1 MTAKPPA
8 PPTDGLTT
16 GFVQRVL
23 FVVLMI
29 GVALLAFRLLNLWLL
44 IFGAIVIAT
53 VLRALAEPIM
63 HVTKAPA
70 GVAVFTAL
78 VLLLAIFSI
87 MLYLFGRE
95 IADQAQSL
103 TTQITGAWASLQTQ
117 LAGNAIGRMI
127 QTQVAALG
135 QQAGGAVSKLPLI
148 AGNVLS
154 SLADFLVALIGGIIL
169 AVDPAKYRDGVVF
182 LFPVRHHERLR
193 AGMNAAGQALRLWF
207 IGQFL
212 SMIIVGTAVTIG
224 LTLIGR
230 PSAVALGLLAGLA
243 QFIPL
248 VGATTSACIG
258 VLLAVAD
265 GGLAWLWTFIVYTAI
280 SQAEANLITP
290 LIQRRVAH
298 VPMVLTLFAVIGF
311 AGLIGPMGVV
321 FAMPL
326 TVLLFTLVRR
336 AYLGDD
342 ARPAEQET
350 AAEG

>member
-1 MTAKPPA
+1 MTAKTPSGPS
-8 PPTDGLTT
+8 DGLTT

-23 FVVLMI
+23 FVILMI
-29 GVALLAFRLLNLWLL
+29 GVALLAFKLLNLWLL

-63 HVTKAPA
+63 HFTKAPA
-70 GVAVFTAL
+70 GVAVAAA
-78 VLLLAIFSI
+78 LLLLLIVFATTF
-87 MLYLFGRE
+87 YLFGRE
-95 IADQAQSL
+95 IALQAQTL
-103 TTQITGAWASLQTQ
+103 TAQITGAWANLQTQ
-117 LAGNAIGRMI
+117 LAGNEIGRMI
-127 QTQVAALG
+127 QSQVATLG
-135 QQAGGAVSKLPLI
+135 QQAGGTLSKLPLI

-169 AVDPAKYRDGVVF
+169 AVNPARYRDGVVF
-182 LFPVRHHERLR
+182 LFPARHHERLR
-193 AGMNAAGQALRLWF
+193 DGMNAAGQALRLWF

-212 SMIIVGTAVTIG
+212 SMLIVGTAVTIG

-265 GGLAWLWTFIVYTAI
+265 GGLAPLWTFLVYTAV
-280 SQAEANLITP
+280 SQTEANLITP

-326 TVLLFTLVRR
+326 TVMIYTLVRR
-336 AYLGDD
+336 AYSGDP
-342 ARPAEQET
+342 PAVPEGDEGT
-350 AAEG
+350 AA